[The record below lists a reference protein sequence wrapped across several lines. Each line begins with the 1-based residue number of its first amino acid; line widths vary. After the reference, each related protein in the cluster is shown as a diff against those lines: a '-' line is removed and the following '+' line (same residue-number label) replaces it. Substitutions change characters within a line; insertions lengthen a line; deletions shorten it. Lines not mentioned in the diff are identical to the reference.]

1 MYDKTLDNNL
11 SFASGIY
18 LFIIFTIFMPVSK
31 NLSVMIILLYLYKHA
46 TLKRYTFGYSSMSVY
61 IWFILST
68 FFYTIYF
75 YIFYIAPYINII
87 KFTQYYTTCKQN
99 N

>member
-61 IWFILST
+61 IYGLYHRENCGQRKRTRQPI
-68 FFYTIYF
+68 
-75 YIFYIAPYINII
+75 
-87 KFTQYYTTCKQN
+87 
-99 N
+99 

>member
-31 NLSVMIILLYLYKHA
+31 NLSVMVIVLYLENPA
-46 TLKRYTFGYSSMSVY
+46 ILK
-61 IWFILST
+61 IST
-68 FFYTIYF
+68 SG
-75 YIFYIAPYINII
+75 
-87 KFTQYYTTCKQN
+87 
-99 N
+99 